1 MNIHRNTLRYYL
13 KVYGVDS
20 KFTQL
25 SDGDLDLLVK
35 MFRNFNPG
43 TGLSYL
49 IGFLRSH
56 GLHIQRERV
65 RSSVRRVDPVG
76 HTLHRRTDIQ
86 HREYHVPHPNALWHM
101 DGHHKLIRWGIVIHG
116 VIDGYC
122 RTVIMLF

>member
-86 HREYHVPHPNALWHM
+86 H
-101 DGHHKLIRWGIVIHG
+101 
-116 VIDGYC
+116 
-122 RTVIMLF
+122 